1 MVAVWR
7 CWRTPGPGGV
17 RALRD
22 LGRLTGPFVAAYL
35 KQPEAALPCLFGLLP
50 AAQSWRVSLGAEEE
64 GWAGGSLSSGQ
75 RREEEKDTGPVL
87 RPGDTICQL
96 SSKAPLRKRWFVFL
110 ETNHLTLSLGLV

>member
-1 MVAVWR
+1 M
-7 CWRTPGPGGV
+7 

-64 GWAGGSLSSGQ
+64 VTESGQ
-75 RREEEKDTGPVL
+75 SEGGRAGRV
-87 RPGDTICQL
+87 
-96 SSKAPLRKRWFVFL
+96 A
-110 ETNHLTLSLGLV
+110 H